1 MIKLILHNVFK
12 HKFLFI
18 LIGIML
24 VVLCF
29 YLIVGMN
36 AVFSVSKSL
45 KQAVADNMT
54 GDLIITSR
62 KATRIDIM
70 TKDGEKNIIPLEKW
84 QELLQFVQSQ
94 DYVETV
100 SPRLRI
106 RGYLQSVDNILP
118 VIITGVDPVSEPKLL
133 PHRIINDGR
142 WLSKS
147 NEINLYYR
155 HSDYLNVNKNDILGI
170 MINTID
176 GYSNFDTAKVVGI
189 LDYEDLDFYM
199 EYSYF
204 GFVDIDYL
212 NSLLMTKEKTV
223 GELFITLKDKK
234 AVDRLQKAIV
244 GNFGDTYR
252 FIRPE
257 NSGSLISGIYKLTY
271 FIVYFVAFL
280 LLIMV
285 FLCSSFLVSLSIET
299 RRQEIGIYQALG
311 VKKWRIGLLFGG
323 EFLVVMFLFGFI
335 GTLLGMYFMQGI
347 SHNGIEASIIP
358 LRLIFGRSI
367 LFIQNHFES
376 YLIVL
381 LILLVAFIGNVSN
394 AISKLSKLDP
404 VEVMRE
410 L

>member
-1 MIKLILHNVFK
+1 MLI
-12 HKFLFI
+12 
-18 LIGIML
+18 
-24 VVLCF
+24 VLCF

-36 AVFSVSKSL
+36 AVFSISKSL

-54 GDLIITSR
+54 GDLIITSK

-94 DYVETV
+94 DYVDTAA
-100 SPRLRI
+100 PRLRI
-106 RGYLQSVDNILP
+106 RGYLQSIYNILP
-118 VIITGVDPVSEPKLL
+118 IIITGVDPVSEPKLL
-133 PHRIINDGR
+133 PHRIMNDGQ

-147 NEINLYYR
+147 NEINVYYR
-155 HSDYLNVNKNDILGI
+155 HSDYLNVNKNDTLGI
-170 MINTID
+170 MINTVD
-176 GYSNFDTAKVVGI
+176 GYANFDTAKLVGI
-189 LDYEDLDFYM
+189 LDYKDLDFYM
-199 EYSYF
+199 EYSFF
-204 GFVDIDYL
+204 GFVELNYL

-223 GELFITLKDKK
+223 GELFINLKDKK
-234 AVDRLQKAIV
+234 AVNRLQKAIV
-244 GNFGDTYR
+244 GKFGDTYR
-252 FIRPE
+252 FIEPE
-257 NSGSLISGIYKLTY
+257 NSASLINGIYKLTY

-285 FLCSSFLVSLSIET
+285 YLCSSFLVSLSIET

-323 EFLVVMFLFGFI
+323 EFLVVMFMFGLI
-335 GTLLGMYFMQGI
+335 GTLLGLYFMQGI
-347 SHNGIEASIIP
+347 SQNGIEASIIP
-358 LRLIFGRSI
+358 LRLIFGRPI

-376 YLIVL
+376 FLIVL
-381 LILLVAFIGNVSN
+381 LILLVAFIGNVVN
-394 AISKLSKLDP
+394 AISRLSKLDP